1 MPVAKRIAVVA
12 TMAAAGVLV
21 AAAPAHADTAIVI
34 DVIGTEIFVT
44 AGPGANSFLII
55 QKVSSV
61 ADGWG
66 FSEFLDPEFS
76 SPSPACYF
84 SDPPS
89 TSSMRCVVPGLTM
102 IHVKTGDGVD
112 TVNNFSPA
120 PVDVDLGDG
129 DDWATLGG
137 APGVVSSING
147 GPGNDNIMS
156 GASNDAINGGP
167 GLDTV
172 KWDTFTYPGIDPTLP
187 YAGASYPVIASL
199 LLGSAR
205 RSPLDID
212 TLSAVENLTA
222 GATNDT
228 LVGDHLPNVLDGG
241 AGQDYLDGQALND
254 VLRGG
259 TGNDRLVGGIGED
272 QLSGGDGDDELHGGD
287 QNDRLSGDA
296 GFDRLFGDF
305 GVDRCVT
312 GEVLNSCE
320 VAF

>member
-1 MPVAKRIAVVA
+1 
-12 TMAAAGVLV
+12 VLT
-21 AAAPAHADTAIVI
+21 DTW
-34 DVIGTEIFVT
+34 T
-44 AGPGANSFLII
+44 
-55 QKVSSV
+55 
-61 ADGWG
+61 

-76 SPSPACYF
+76 SPSPACF
-84 SDPPS
+84 FPDPSS
-89 TSSMRCVVPGLTM
+89 TRLMRCVVAGLTM
-102 IHVKTGDGVD
+102 IHVKAGDGED
-112 TVNNFSPA
+112 TVNNFSPT

-137 APGVVSSING
+137 APGVVSTIKG

-156 GASNDAINGGP
+156 GASNDTINGGP
-167 GLDTV
+167 GADTV
-172 KWDTFTYPGIDPTLP
+172 KWDTFTYPGLDPTLP
-187 YAGASYPVIASL
+187 YAGASYPVVASL
-199 LLGSAR
+199 LLGQAR

-212 TLSAVENLTA
+212 TLSAVENLT
-222 GATNDT
+222 GGPTNDT
-228 LVGDHLPNVLDGG
+228 LVGDSLVNVLDGG
-241 AGQDYLDGQALND
+241 GGQDYLDGQGLND

-287 QNDRLSGDA
+287 NNDRLSGDA

-320 VAF
+320 VVF